1 MFLRPVLEMYVQFA
15 LEQENVIIVLG
26 VDMLVVKN
34 AIHVMGLV
42 NVELVEVQVF

>member
-1 MFLRPVLEMYVQFA
+1 VFLRPVLEMYVPFV

-34 AIHVMGLV
+34 VIHVMGPA
-42 NVELVEVQVF
+42 NVELAEAQVF